1 MKKLILM
8 RALGN
13 ILWHIPFLGFLTAFG
28 TFIVGVLLLA
38 TVIGAPIGLTL
49 IRLSK
54 FFLAPFSYAMVP
66 SSEVSPN
73 KNQAWRVF
81 GILVWILYLPF
92 GIVLSL
98 LLMLQIAGMFVTI
111 VGIPVALA
119 LAKALPTY
127 FMPINKKCVPV
138 AVRDELKIRKARA
151 QVEKH
156 LG

>member
-1 MKKLILM
+1 M
-8 RALGN
+8 RTLGN
-13 ILWHIPFLGFLTAFG
+13 IIWHIPFLGFLTAFG
-28 TFIVGVLLLA
+28 TFIVGGLMMA

-54 FFLAPFSYAMVP
+54 FFMAPFSYAMVP
-66 SSEVSPN
+66 SSDVSPN
-73 KNQAWRVF
+73 KHQAWRIF
-81 GILVWILYLPF
+81 SILVWILYLPF

-98 LLMLQIAGMFVTI
+98 ALIAQIVGMFVTI
-111 VGIPVALA
+111 VGIPVAMA

-138 AVRDELKIRKARA
+138 AVRDEIQARKARV

>member
-1 MKKLILM
+1 M

-28 TFIVGVLLLA
+28 TFIVGGLFMA

-54 FFLAPFSYAMVP
+54 LFLAPFSYAMVP
-66 SSEVSPN
+66 SSDVSPN
-73 KNQAWRVF
+73 KHQAWRIF

-98 LLMLQIAGMFVTI
+98 LLMVQIACVFCTI

-119 LAKALPTY
+119 LAKALPTF
-127 FMPINKKCVPV
+127 FMPVNKKCVPV
-138 AVRDELKIRKARA
+138 AVRDELQARKARA
-151 QVEKH
+151 QVDKH